1 MKITERYLWIG
12 AVILV
17 AFAFQNQV
25 NTSNNLETLLKTYD
39 LETTIQKSEIV
50 DFNNQL
56 HAARD
61 NSYVR
66 GFEAG
71 KTQAGIALAK
81 DESLYDYKDGYHA
94 ALTHQVEESA
104 IFEVSESLMF
114 ELNSLRR
121 MVPRLL
127 QQNEDLES
135 NLASLR
141 ESDFLWNAIMDDL
154 ESTEDVDAVYLD
166 IIDLLLEDSEQK
178 VEVRAPSPAPH
189 QDRFITKQED

>member
-94 ALTHQVEESA
+94 ALTQQVEESA

-114 ELNSLRR
+114 ELNSLRK

-141 ESDFLWNAIMDDL
+141 ESDFLWNAI
-154 ESTEDVDAVYLD
+154 
-166 IIDLLLEDSEQK
+166 
-178 VEVRAPSPAPH
+178 
-189 QDRFITKQED
+189 ITCNLAFCKG